1 MPEFKKFPKIER
13 YDVVEFTI
21 TQKLH
26 GSNAQVYI
34 FETENGLDLL
44 CGSRS
49 RWITP
54 EDDNFGFAKFVQN
67 NKQDFMDT
75 LGIGRHYGEWV
86 GKGINTGEG
95 LIDKQFFLFNWKRW
109 VFIPLP
115 ENVRRIPLISHGHTF
130 LYELDGRI
138 ECAMEDLKES
148 GSKICPG
155 YMKPEGIVIE
165 INGVFYKKTF
175 ENEEVA
181 WKCKEKSDN
190 PFIGQVDVSHLLQP
204 LRLEKLLSRD
214 EKYVRDYPRSLPII
228 CADYVNDLEEEGQF
242 FENDEEQIKAIK
254 RALGRKLFS
263 FVKATVT
270 SSAQPADLS
279 KKD

>member
-13 YDVVEFTI
+13 FDKIAFTI

-26 GSNAQVYI
+26 GTNAQVYI
-34 FETENGLDLL
+34 FGTEGGFDLL

-54 EDDNFGFAKFVQN
+54 EDDNHGFAKFVHD
-67 NKQDFMDT
+67 NKEDFIAK

-86 GKGINTGEG
+86 GRGINSGEG
-95 LIDKQFFLFNWKRW
+95 LNDKQFFLFNWRRWYDVDLPKR
-109 VFIPLP
+109 VHSIPLLRFGFTILSNFQDIIDF
-115 ENVRRIPLISHGHTF
+115 EMSS
-130 LYELDGRI
+130 
-138 ECAMEDLKES
+138 LKES

-214 EKYVRDYPRSLPII
+214 EKYIRDYPRSLPII